1 MKKAFMKPNLII
13 VFLIAALTTYVTAVE
28 SVTQD
33 IISVHPLQKDL
44 PDDYFISSGWFQL
57 KTDTKDRMVES
68 LLIVDKPM

>member
-1 MKKAFMKPNLII
+1 MKPNLII
-13 VFLIAALTTYVTAVE
+13 VFLIAALNNQPCLAVE

>member
-1 MKKAFMKPNLII
+1 MKKALPNLII
-13 VFLIAALTTYVTAVE
+13 VFLIAALTTYVAAVE